1 MKYCENCGAQ
11 LEDDAVFC
19 EECGHKVGKKSNE
32 AINTNDIES
41 KNTSNNI
48 STDSGLDKSPKKKSP
63 LIPILCGIIGI
74 LVVVVIIMVVVINKK
89 TDDSSKGK
97 NEQATI
103 TSNKSIEETSVSNN
117 TIQETSASSKTE
129 AVKTTEATT
138 VSKSIMTKNA
148 ILGSWTS
155 YTGNDKTMEYSSK
168 YMLVFNSDGTVSCK
182 GYRNNHSG
190 EYEVD
195 SDGTIVCS
203 FTKCIDSFPPMGPT
217 EIQGYTTKFVLNPD
231 GTLISP
237 TGSNGTTNWGK
248 DTVWTKV
255 E

>member
-1 MKYCENCGAQ
+1 MKYCEKCGEH

-19 EECGHKVGKKSNE
+19 GKCGHKVGKKSNE
-32 AINTNDIES
+32 AVNTNDIGS
-41 KNTSNNI
+41 KNTSNTI
-48 STDSGLDKSPKKKSP
+48 STDSGLDKSPRKKSP
-63 LIPILCGIIGI
+63 LIPILCGIIGV

-97 NEQATI
+97 NEQVTI
-103 TSNKSIEETSVSNN
+103 TSSKS
-117 TIQETSASSKTE
+117 IQETSASSKTE
-129 AVKTTEATT
+129 EVKTTEATT
-138 VSKSIMTKNA
+138 VSKSVMTKNV
-148 ILGSWTS
+148 ILGTWTS

-168 YMLVFNSDGTVSCK
+168 YMLVFNGDGTVSCK

-195 SDGTIVCS
+195 SDGTVVCS
-203 FTKCIDSFPPMGPT
+203 FTKCIDSFAPMGPT
-217 EIQGYTTKFVLNPD
+217 EIQGYTAKFVLNPD

-248 DTVWTKV
+248 NTVWTKV